1 MTTLSR
7 TMPDPTYPHLVA
19 PSLCHLFAAA
29 TAAAAVDDAQRWT
42 ANEQQTDAD
51 MKCIK
56 NSQFSDYF

>member
-1 MTTLSR
+1 
-7 TMPDPTYPHLVA
+7 MPDPTYPHLVA